1 MKYASDLYEK
11 AEQTLAQRR
20 QKALLD
26 WQQNRRK
33 LAEEYPEV
41 AEQRMMLHKAQ
52 GAACNPG
59 LQRCGSHRGAGRAAV
74 LGRVGRPDDHR
85 SRGAARV
92 LRPALYLPDLR

>member
-1 MKYASDLYEK
+1 MKYASDLYEQ
-11 AEQTLAQRR
+11 AERELSRRR

-52 GAACNPG
+52 AQLAIRACSAAD
-59 LQRCGSHRGAGRAAV
+59 LTEERDALRCWAC
-74 LGRVGRPDDHR
+74 LLYT
-85 SRGAARV
+85 SRCV
-92 LRPALYLPDLR
+92 